1 MSETKVCRHCK
12 TEIDKKAKVCPNCNH
27 KQGGKAKFIVIG
39 ILAFF
44 ILMGVIGSINDDS
57 KDTADQV
64 ASVDSGKETE
74 KVETEI
80 TAKPTAESA
89 KEPAAEPTDEP
100 APEPTSEPE
109 KEETPKLT
117 MGQKNALNKA
127 KDYLDYT
134 AFSRSGLIEQL
145 EFEGF
150 SNEDATYAVDNCGAD
165 WNEQAAITA
174 QDYLDYSSFSHSGL
188 IEQLEFDGFT
198 TEQAEYG
205 VKEVGY

>member
-1 MSETKVCRHCK
+1 MSETKICKHCK

-39 ILAFF
+39 VLVFF
-44 ILMGVIGSINDDS
+44 ILIGAFSNNDDGDQ
-57 KDTADQV
+57 DTTGQV
-64 ASVDSGKETE
+64 TSIDSDNGIE
-74 KVETEI
+74 KVEAEI
-80 TAKPTAESA
+80 TAEPTAKPT
-89 KEPAAEPTDEP
+89 KEETAEPTDEP
-100 APEPTSEPE
+100 TPEPTSEPE

-117 MGQKNALNKA
+117 MGQKNALSKA
-127 KDYLDYT
+127 KDYLDFA

-150 SNEDATYAVDNCGAD
+150 SNEDAAYAVDNCGAD
-165 WNEQAAITA
+165 WNEQAAIKA
-174 QDYLDYSSFSHSGL
+174 QDYLDFSSFSRSGL
-188 IEQLEFDGFT
+188 IEQLEFEGFT

>member
-64 ASVDSGKETE
+64 ASVDSGKEIE